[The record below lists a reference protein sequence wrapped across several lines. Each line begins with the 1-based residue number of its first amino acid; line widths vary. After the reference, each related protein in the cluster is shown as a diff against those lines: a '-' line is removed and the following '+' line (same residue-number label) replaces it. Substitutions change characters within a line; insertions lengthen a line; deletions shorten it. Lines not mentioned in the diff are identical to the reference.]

1 MFRYL
6 AESSEP
12 RKNTI
17 VSDAYGLQR
26 KTTTYYEALEIKV
39 LDIGFEKFMSQEDS
53 VGQFVSQKF

>member
-1 MFRYL
+1 
-6 AESSEP
+6 
-12 RKNTI
+12 